1 MDAGDSDTQTALR
14 NRIEVLKAEHETLN
28 QQTDALC
35 RAAVVDYHAFKQ
47 LKLRKLQLK
56 DEILKFEANLPT
68 DIA

>member
-14 NRIEVLKAEHETLN
+14 NRIEALKAEHEILN

-35 RAAVVDYHAFKQ
+35 QAAVVDYHAFKQ

-56 DEILKFEANLPT
+56 DEISKFEANLPT